1 VFRDVGIVRG
11 SFYFLFGLF
20 LLPEFGSGD
29 VLLGWEVKDVLLFLH
44 VIISERL
51 FVATGS
57 RSGLVFVPVEDFFE
71 KSESSS
77 SDHGLTARGLYWFRS
92 SPTIVSSRWYKCLPQ
107 KR

>member
-1 VFRDVGIVRG
+1 MFRDVGIVRG

-29 VLLGWEVKDVLLFLH
+29 VLLGWEVKDVLLFRH
-44 VIISERL
+44 IIIQAVL
-51 FVATGS
+51 LVATGS
-57 RSGLVFVPVEDFFE
+57 LSRLVIVPVADFFE